1 MTAIHIAGQ
10 QSTAGIFSGI
20 TAKRAGNL
28 CFAAIL
34 QRDGFRSIGRSAF
47 CEVVRRP
54 LLPPLLDTL
63 ELLRRN
69 DLQFGKY
76 FRYAFTASQHAG
88 IGDID
93 EDILNGGIVKRLTG
107 AEVDE
112 AFLFERGR
120 GFPPTIAVLI
130 RQLENTPDSDSLHSP
145 VAYARRGQSQR
156 GRGFPQDF

>member
-20 TAKRAGNL
+20 TANRTGNL

-34 QRDGFRSIGRSAF
+34 QGDRLCSVGGNTLSQI
-47 CEVVRRP
+47 VRRS
-54 LLPPLLDTL
+54 LLPAFLHTL

-88 IGDID
+88 IGDVD
-93 EDILNGGIVKRLTG
+93 ENILNGGIVKRLTG

-112 AFLFERGR
+112 ALLLECGR
-120 GFPPTIAVLI
+120 GFPPTIAILI
-130 RQLENTPDSDSLHSP
+130 R
-145 VAYARRGQSQR
+145 
-156 GRGFPQDF
+156 